1 MLSRKSGFTVIFC
14 LLLTSIALAST
25 ADLAG
30 TWVAIVEGQNSAH
43 TFTFVFDVKGD
54 TFTGT
59 VTPDSDQAQPIS
71 DGKIEGNKITFK
83 AGPPN
88 DLAYFTGTVEGD
100 DLKLSLADS
109 NGQQQLVITATRKK
123 SGK

>member
-1 MLSRKSGFTVIFC
+1 MLSRRLGLLVSFC
-14 LLLTSIALAST
+14 LLLTSITSAST
-25 ADLAG
+25 ANLAG
-30 TWVAIVEGQNSAH
+30 TWVATIELEGAAH
-43 TFTFVFDVKGD
+43 TFTFVFDVQGD

-59 VTPDSDQAQPIS
+59 VTPDDHQSQQIT
-71 DGKIEGNKITFK
+71 DGKINGNNVSFK

-100 DLKLSLADS
+100 NLKLDLADPHGAHQFS
-109 NGQQQLVITATRKK
+109 MNATRKK

>member
-1 MLSRKSGFTVIFC
+1 MIRSHRFGLTAVFC
-14 LLLTSIALAST
+14 LLLTSLTSAST

-30 TWVAIVEGQNSAH
+30 TWVAPIQDGAR
-43 TFTFVFDVKGD
+43 TFTVVFEVKGD

-59 VTPDSDQAQPIS
+59 VALDSHESQPIT
-71 DGKIEGNKITFK
+71 DGKIDGNKITFK

-88 DLAYFTGTVEGD
+88 DLAYFTGTVAGD
-100 DLKLSLADS
+100 DLKLDLADPKGEHQFS
-109 NGQQQLVITATRKK
+109 MTATRKR